1 MGVKYH
7 ARLSDALR
15 ADSRFQSG
23 AYYTA
28 AFVRNPWDRLVS
40 WYVVIAGSTAFV
52 PEGHSLFHRQ
62 NLLRQGVLR
71 KARSFDEFILH
82 CPNVADRAGRMP
94 FSLNQ
99 IDYLTDTSGDIAV
112 DFIGRFENFA
122 DSAATLLRLL
132 GLPEV
137 RVPHL
142 NRTHHDGYRAYYT
155 NETRDVVR
163 RRFERDIEAFGYTF

>member
-1 MGVKYH
+1 
-7 ARLSDALR
+7 
-15 ADSRFQSG
+15 
-23 AYYTA
+23 
-28 AFVRNPWDRLVS
+28 
-40 WYVVIAGSTAFV
+40 
-52 PEGHSLFHRQ
+52 
-62 NLLRQGVLR
+62 
-71 KARSFDEFILH
+71 
-82 CPNVADRAGRMP
+82 MP

-122 DSAATLLRLL
+122 DSAATLIRLL

-137 RVPHL
+137 RLPHL

-155 NETRDVVR
+155 SETRDVVR